1 MQRPSDAAVLVCHF
15 YSKHDVSF
23 HLKYNSELQADA
35 ATVEGREFLQRS
47 VRKLPAKFTS
57 PLRRFMFLFCNAFV
71 NFFPAKMKNM
81 CSI

>member
-35 ATVEGREFLQRS
+35 ATVEGREISPAFSQKITTEIHFFSTALHVS
-47 VRKLPAKFTS
+47 VL
-57 PLRRFMFLFCNAFV
+57 
-71 NFFPAKMKNM
+71 
-81 CSI
+81 

>member
-35 ATVEGREFLQRS
+35 ATVEGREFLQR
-47 VRKLPAKFTS
+47 
-57 PLRRFMFLFCNAFV
+57 
-71 NFFPAKMKNM
+71 
-81 CSI
+81 